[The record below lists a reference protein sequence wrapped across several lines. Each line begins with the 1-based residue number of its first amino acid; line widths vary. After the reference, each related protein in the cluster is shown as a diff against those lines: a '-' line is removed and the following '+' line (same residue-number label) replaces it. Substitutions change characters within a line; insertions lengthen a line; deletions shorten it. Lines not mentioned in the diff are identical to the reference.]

1 MLTRRRGSDSSATGV
16 GNRRDVGLAR
26 QFAVLSLVPMLVLGI
41 ALGFTVRHII
51 TARFLDSYGRTDELT
66 VDAMASTL
74 LAGVDLNQGTTSAQ
88 ARHIDS
94 VVANFYRIDFGTG
107 STQALVTAWSPNG
120 NVLYSTDTALIGK
133 TESLPPTARVAL
145 TGTVTST
152 IVSSVPGAHGWKGA
166 SIQSTIPLSLGGHV
180 IGAVE
185 SYSPLGTLGAAISH
199 GVFQVELVLVLGLL
213 LLWAVLF
220 PIVIRA
226 SQRLRR
232 QAEENER
239 LALSDALTGLANRT
253 LFHDRLQLALSEAN
267 KLDER
272 VGLLVLDLDRFK
284 EVNDTLGHAQ
294 GDRLLCE
301 IGERLRGALRDT
313 DTLARLGGDEFA
325 VVLPN
330 VHDAESAADVARRM
344 LAALEQ
350 PFAFDELSV
359 TPQASVGVAVCPDDG
374 RDLDQ
379 LLSRADQ
386 AMYEAKHTRGRV
398 SIYDSHKDTAS
409 IGRLALVTELR
420 RGLNRGEILCHFQP
434 IARLPEGEVQGAE
447 ALVRWQHPSRGL
459 LAPGEFL
466 DVAEQAGLMRAI
478 TDRVLELALTHCRTW
493 RECKPDFFVSVN
505 LSGESLRDATL
516 PDVVARALQRHE
528 VPASALELEIT
539 EGAILSDP
547 LQAKSL
553 LARLQLL
560 GVSVALD
567 DFGTGYSSLSYLA
580 QLPVHKIKIDR
591 SFVADIL
598 SNPVDETIVA
608 AVIDLG
614 RRLDMAVLAEGVES
628 QQVWERLARL
638 GCVQAQG
645 FYLSR
650 PVRPEEIGAML
661 EATALFPLP

>member
-1 MLTRRRGSDSSATGV
+1 MLRRRLARGSTDAGA
-16 GNRRDVGLAR
+16 GRRDVGLAR

-41 ALGFTVRHII
+41 ALGVTVRHII

-74 LAGVDLNQGTTSAQ
+74 LAGVDLNQGTTAAEAQ
-88 ARHIDS
+88 HIDS
-94 VVANFYRIDFGTG
+94 VVSNFYRIEFGT
-107 STQALVTAWSPNG
+107 STTQAHVTAWTPDGS
-120 NVLYSTDTALIGK
+120 VFYSTDSQLIGK
-133 TESLPPTARVAL
+133 TITLSAPARAAL
-145 TGTVTST
+145 HGTVTSS
-152 IVSSVPGAHGWKGA
+152 IVPSVSGPSGWRGP
-166 SIQSTIPLSLGGHV
+166 SIESTTPLSVGGHV
-180 IGAVE
+180 IGAIQ
-185 SYSPLGTLGAAISH
+185 SFAPLGTLGSAISH

-253 LFHDRLQLALSEAN
+253 LFHDRLQMALAEAERRQ
-267 KLDER
+267 ER

-301 IGERLRGALRDT
+301 IGERLRGVLRET

-330 VHDAESAADVARRM
+330 VHDAQAAEEVARRM
-344 LAALEQ
+344 LVALER
-350 PFAFDELSV
+350 PFDFDELSV
-359 TPQASVGVAVCPDDG
+359 TPQASIGVAVCPDDG
-374 RDLDQ
+374 ADLDV

-386 AMYEAKHTRGRV
+386 AMYEAKHTHERV
-398 SIYDSHKDTAS
+398 AVYDAHKNTAS

-420 RGLNRGEILCHFQP
+420 KALHRGEILCYFQP
-434 IARLPEGEVQGAE
+434 IADLPDGEVRGAE
-447 ALVRWQHPSRGL
+447 ALVRWQHPNRGL
-459 LAPGEFL
+459 LVPADFL

-478 TDRVLELALTHCRTW
+478 TARVLEQALTHCRRW
-493 RECKPDFFVSVN
+493 REHKPDFFVSVN
-505 LSGESLRDATL
+505 LSGESLSDASL
-516 PDVVARALQRHE
+516 PDLVARVLERHGL
-528 VPASALELEIT
+528 PASALELELT
-539 EGAILSDP
+539 EGAILEDP
-547 LQAKSL
+547 LQARSL
-553 LARLQLL
+553 LSRLGLL

-614 RRLDMAVLAEGVES
+614 RRLDMDVLAEGVES
-628 QQVWERLARL
+628 RPVWERLALL
-638 GCVQAQG
+638 GCRQAQG

-650 PVRPEEIGAML
+650 PVRPEDIDFML
-661 EATALFPLP
+661 DTAVPSARA